1 MPIEPARVILED
13 VSALTR
19 DRTSRLL
26 GAQLTWERV
35 LRTDRLT
42 WISRGL
48 SLTGFLIAAYLT
60 TVYLSDVP
68 PVCGSSGGCVT
79 VQHSAYAN
87 IVGIPLPVLGLLGYL
102 MLFITACLP
111 GQRART
117 AGMVFTVLAITAS
130 VVLTYIE
137 LNVIHAVCIWCVA
150 SATCAFFHVIVN
162 SARYVRGEPL
172 LRGSARRASGGVAH
186 ATGVD
191 RTLNYLGA
199 CPRSRFGGSVD
210 LDG

>member
-191 RTLNYLGA
+191 RTLN
-199 CPRSRFGGSVD
+199 
-210 LDG
+210 